1 MDILRIATSGSVDDG
16 KSTLIGRLLYDTKS
30 ITKDKLEAIETS
42 SQRKGLDFTDLSLLT
57 DGLIAE
63 REQGITIDVAHIYF
77 ATENRKYIIADTPGH
92 IEYTRN
98 MVTGA
103 STAEASMI
111 LIDARNGVIEQ
122 TRRHLFIASLLRI
135 PTVFVCVNKMDLVQY
150 DESVF
155 NKIVAEVK
163 GLAQKINYDGALHFI
178 PVAAKSGDN
187 VVATSAQTPWYKGQ
201 SLLQCLEALPVQVKS
216 KEQPA
221 RFPVQFVIRPHSEVY
236 HDFRGYAGKLTSGV
250 LKVGDKVTVLP
261 SLKSSTVKNIHL
273 ADQKIEQAK
282 AGESITIELE
292 DDVDISRGNMIVHE
306 NSAHTQAN
314 TLQARVTW
322 MDDQPLT
329 NGKTLLLQHGI
340 NVVKTKVTA
349 LQSVLDINTVEES
362 QNISQFK
369 LNDIGT
375 VTLKTAKPI
384 FADTYKENPANG
396 AFILIDEFS
405 NNTVGVGFI
414 ENF

>member
-30 ITKDKLEAIETS
+30 ITKDKLEAIEAS

-135 PTVFVCVNKMDLVQY
+135 QTVFVCVNKMDLVQF

-155 NKIVAEVK
+155 NRIVIEVK
-163 GLAQKINYDGALHFI
+163 ELAGKINYEGVLHFI

-187 VVATSAQTPWYKGQ
+187 VVTTSDQTPWYKGQ
-201 SLLQCLEALPVQVKS
+201 SLLQYLEALPVQANNN
-216 KEQPA
+216 ELPA
-221 RFPVQFVIRPHSEVY
+221 RFPVQFVIRPHSEEY
-236 HDFRGYAGKLTSGV
+236 HDFRGYAGKLASGV

-261 SLKSSTVKNIHL
+261 SLKSSTIKHIHL
-273 ADQKIEQAK
+273 ADQKVEQAI
-282 AGESITIELE
+282 AGESITVELE
-292 DDVDISRGNMIVHE
+292 DDVDISRGNMIVQAD
-306 NSAHTQAN
+306 SDYTQVNAF
-314 TLQARVTW
+314 TARLTW
-322 MDDQPLT
+322 MDEQALVS
-329 NGKTLLLQHGI
+329 GKTLLLQHGV
-340 NVVKTKVTA
+340 NVVKAKVTA
-349 LQSVLDINTVEES
+349 LQSVLNINTMEES
-362 QNISQFK
+362 QEVTQFK
-369 LNDIGT
+369 LNDIG
-375 VTLKTAKPI
+375 VVSLKTAKPI
-384 FADTYKENPANG
+384 FADTYKANPANG

-405 NNTVGVGFI
+405 NTTVGVGFI
-414 ENF
+414 ESF